1 MANKYIFLPLVI
13 LIIYL
18 SGCTKNEQKT
28 DNGNYVTSSRDKSN
42 DSAKGIY
49 GIYRYY
55 WGEKDKFKVW
65 IVDGA
70 EIRRQIFNEFI
81 YGGNSE
87 RYPFVPEGE
96 IWIDNSISSEEFE
109 TTLAH
114 EINERNLMARYAMTY
129 FDAHDSS
136 LALEVKMRRGYLLQC
151 NEHESKLPNVSP
163 TDFDSTKEIEDIPEM
178 IKLKNIYRIPLGERN
193 GIKLWVVD
201 GYAVRRDIYP
211 DFGFSGNG
219 LAYHFIQPNEIWI
232 DGSVTCEETEYS
244 IAQEMKERELLAKGM
259 SYDSSY
265 TEAVK
270 VSDKMRTDNLK
281 LVTSQ
286 PQLKISGPLYR
297 DTGTGKE
304 KNSVK

>member
-1 MANKYIFLPLVI
+1 MIKKIVASFFI
-13 LIIYL
+13 LLLFIC
-18 SGCTKNEQKT
+18 SCKNEQKT
-28 DNGNYVTSSRDKSN
+28 NNNSQGNSDSS
-42 DSAKGIY
+42 KGLS

-70 EIRRQIFNEFI
+70 AIRMQIFNEFI

-87 RYPFVPEGE
+87 RYPFIPENE

-114 EINERNLMARYAMTY
+114 ETNERNLMAKFGMTY

-136 LALEVKMRRGYLLQC
+136 LTLEVVMRRSFLKQSR
-151 NEHESKLPNVSP
+151 EHESKIPKVSP
-163 TDFDSTKEIEDIPEM
+163 TDFDSTQQIDDLPEM
-178 IKLKNIYRIPLGERN
+178 MKIQNIYRIPIGERN
-193 GIKLWVVD
+193 GIKVWIVD

-219 LAYHFIQPNEIWI
+219 LAYHFIQPDEIWI

-244 IAQEMKERELLAKGM
+244 IALEMKERELMAKGL

-270 VSDKMRTDNLK
+270 VSDKMRIDNLAFIKNHSPVK
-281 LVTSQ
+281 LVF
-286 PQLKISGPLYR
+286 PPYR
-297 DTGTGKE
+297 DTGTGRD
-304 KNSVK
+304 N